1 MRIAITGAGGVLG
14 RALMTA
20 LETAHDVRA
29 LAGDPRDPGA
39 ADLLLEDRDALIHL
53 DAMDTDPATDQ
64 ARDAL
69 DRSARGTYVLCRSAI
84 DHGVHRVVVGSSLD
98 LLHAYPGSWAVSED
112 WQPRPDVND
121 VRQLALHLTEQSA
134 RQFVFFE
141 PLQVICLRFG
151 DIVRES
157 TAPGWTQVHVDD
169 AVQAVQKALTAQLHL
184 RTDEARAG
192 HGLPHG
198 WRVYHIPGAGNTRI
212 PLAGARA
219 GLGYAPEHDLAPG
232 ALPAPSDAER
242 RGDLALIG
250 PSSAVPSRAIRRVV
264 VFGAGGPLG
273 AATSRVLAPSY
284 QLRLTDLH
292 AIGDIIARNQPQSPG
307 APLPDL
313 PQPPHESRQ
322 VDVTELGQVVEACEG
337 MDAVI
342 NCTVIRPD
350 LEQAFLV
357 NCIGAYNV
365 MRAAVTHRIRRV
377 VHTGPLQVSS
387 EWPAGYG
394 MDFDVPDEA
403 PGRAGG
409 WLYGHS
415 KFLGQ
420 ELVRL
425 FAEAYDLEVPA
436 LYFSIFV
443 NPETAEPRP
452 GGVHP
457 MTISWDDAGQAMR
470 RALEV
475 PSLPSP
481 FEIFHIL
488 ADLPHGR
495 YSSRKAQELLG
506 WRPRDT
512 LADLWARR
520 ADARSPA

>member
-14 RALMTA
+14 QAVMTA
-20 LETAHDVRA
+20 LRTDHDVRA
-29 LAGDPRDPGA
+29 LAGDPRDEA
-39 ADLLLEDRDALIHL
+39 AARALLRDRDVLIHL
-53 DAMDTDPATDQ
+53 DLLETDPATGSPQ
-64 ARDAL
+64 DAL
-69 DRSARGTYVLCRSAI
+69 DRSAQGTYVLLQAAI
-84 DHGVHRVVVGSSLD
+84 EAEVHRVVVGSSLS
-98 LLHAYPGSWAVSED
+98 LLNAYPASWAVSED
-112 WQPRPDVND
+112 WQPRPDVDN
-121 VRQLALHLTEQSA
+121 VRQLALYLAEQSA

-151 DIVRES
+151 EVVPEGAE
-157 TAPGWTQVHVDD
+157 TAAPEGTRLHPED
-169 AVQAVQKALTAQLHL
+169 AVQAVRKALTAPLHL
-184 RTDEARAG
+184 RTDSARPTQRLA
-192 HGLPHG
+192 HG
-198 WRVYHIPGAGNTRI
+198 WRVYHIAGAGNTRI
-212 PLAGARA
+212 RVAGATS

-232 ALPAPSDAER
+232 HLPVASDAER
-242 RGDLALIG
+242 RGDLSLIG
-250 PSSAVPSRAIRRVV
+250 PTGSVPSRTIRRVV
-264 VFGAGGPLG
+264 VFGAGGPLA
-273 AATSRVLAPSY
+273 AATSRVLASSY
-284 QLRLTDLH
+284 QLRLTDLQ
-292 AIGDIIARNQPQSPG
+292 AIDDIVARNQPQSPG
-307 APLPDL
+307 APLPASAR
-313 PQPPHESRQ
+313 PPHESLQ
-322 VDVTELGQVVEACEG
+322 VDVTDPDQVMQACQG
-337 MDAVI
+337 MDAII
-342 NCTVIRPD
+342 NCTVIRPH
-350 LEQAFLV
+350 LQQAFGV

-365 MRAAVTHRIRRV
+365 MRAAVAHNIRRV

-394 MDFDVPDEA
+394 MDFDVPDAA

-425 FAEAYDLEVPA
+425 FAEAYELEVPA

-457 MTISWDDAGQAMR
+457 MTISWDDAGHAMR

-512 LADLWARR
+512 LAHLWARR
-520 ADARSPA
+520 V